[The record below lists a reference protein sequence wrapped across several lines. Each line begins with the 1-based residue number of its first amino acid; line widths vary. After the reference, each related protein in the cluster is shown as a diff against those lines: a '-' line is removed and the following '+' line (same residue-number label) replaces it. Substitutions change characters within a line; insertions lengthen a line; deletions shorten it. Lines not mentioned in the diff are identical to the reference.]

1 MNVENQIKENL
12 LNKITPLQ
20 IRRSSDGK
28 TGRVIGWLRDS
39 SDTFAT
45 YPEGIPADLAA
56 RCVEAYRC
64 IDDDHKI
71 FWMGKDEDH
80 RVLAAEPEQ
89 VMNRVLGFL
98 HDNCLIDNDQWWRF
112 EEGEVEG
119 DKDWY

>member
-39 SDTFAT
+39 
-45 YPEGIPADLAA
+45 
-56 RCVEAYRC
+56 VEAYRC